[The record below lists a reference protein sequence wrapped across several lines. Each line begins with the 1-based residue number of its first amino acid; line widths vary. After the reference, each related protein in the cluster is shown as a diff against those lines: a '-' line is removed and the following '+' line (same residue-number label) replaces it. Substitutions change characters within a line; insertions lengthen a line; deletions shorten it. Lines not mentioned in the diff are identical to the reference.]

1 MTTGAMIAPFKPA
14 AECDER
20 DVIHLKGFAA
30 RLDFSDAATARQA
43 DALIDAVAAHKS
55 SRPALC
61 VAWDGDAPSDESFTR
76 LLRRCAS
83 LGCDLIAFCYA
94 GDEAAFRKAWGPENL
109 AIRGYVV
116 DEPPDDV
123 ACRWA
128 FLGVSALR
136 ATRATECLCLGG
148 GPVALREFEASA
160 AAFVLYEVSRRPRDG
175 AGAPERSAL
184 LERVAHERLR
194 VVSSDEATG
203 GGDEPAT
210 PPPSRPPPPPNA
222 DVAVKTSRL
231 PGAGLGLFAV
241 RSFAV
246 GDLVCEYTGTVLDSA
261 ARSLEDKSY
270 LMRLGEGVFVDART
284 HYDVHARYI
293 NDCRDKRV
301 HNVSFDKRPSE
312 QRALVVASR
321 PIAAGDELYASYGP
335 LYWLGADMR
344 GEPSARLPEPAVEA
358 LMAREREYWDG
369 ER

>member
-1 MTTGAMIAPFKPA
+1 MIAPFKPA
-14 AECDER
+14 KECNER

-30 RLDFSDAATARQA
+30 RLDFDDAATARQA
-43 DALIDAVAAHKS
+43 DVLIDAVAAHKRN
-55 SRPALC
+55 RPSLC

-94 GDEAAFRKAWGPENL
+94 GDEAAFRKAWGPEGL

-160 AAFVLYEVSRRPRDG
+160 AAFVLYDVRRRPRDG

-184 LERVAHERLR
+184 LERAPHERLR
-194 VVSSDEATG
+194 VVASDE
-203 GGDEPAT
+203 
-210 PPPSRPPPPPNA
+210 PPRPPPPPTA
-222 DVAVKTSRL
+222 DVVVRTSRL

-241 RSFAV
+241 RAFAV
-246 GDLVCEYTGTVLDSA
+246 GELVCEYTGTVLDSA

-284 HYDVHARYI
+284 HYEVHARYI

-335 LYWLGADMR
+335 LYWLGADLR
-344 GEPSARLPEPAVEA
+344 GEQSARLPESAVEA

>member
-1 MTTGAMIAPFKPA
+1 M
-14 AECDER
+14 
-20 DVIHLKGFAA
+20 
-30 RLDFSDAATARQA
+30 
-43 DALIDAVAAHKS
+43 
-55 SRPALC
+55 
-61 VAWDGDAPSDESFTR
+61 
-76 LLRRCAS
+76 
-83 LGCDLIAFCYA
+83 
-94 GDEAAFRKAWGPENL
+94 
-109 AIRGYVV
+109 
-116 DEPPDDV
+116 
-123 ACRWA
+123 
-128 FLGVSALR
+128 VS
-136 ATRATECLCLGG
+136 T
-148 GPVALREFEASA
+148 
-160 AAFVLYEVSRRPRDG
+160 
-175 AGAPERSAL
+175 
-184 LERVAHERLR
+184 
-194 VVSSDEATG
+194 DEATG

-222 DVAVKTSRL
+222 DVVVKTSRL

-241 RSFAV
+241 RAFAV

-284 HYDVHARYI
+284 HYEVHARYI

-321 PIAAGDELYASYGP
+321 PIAAGQELYASYGP

-344 GEPSARLPEPAVEA
+344 GEPSARLPETAVEE

>member
-1 MTTGAMIAPFKPA
+1 MAEIEPFKPA
-14 AECDER
+14 AACDEH

-43 DALIDAVAAHKS
+43 DALVDAVAAHKR
-55 SRPALC
+55 SRPSLC

-83 LGCDLIAFCYA
+83 LGCGLIAFCYA
-94 GDEAAFRKAWGPENL
+94 ADEAAFRKAWGPEGL

-116 DEPPDDV
+116 EEPPDDV

-160 AAFVLYEVSRRPRDG
+160 TTFVLYEVSRRPRDG

-184 LERVAHERLR
+184 LERVPHERLR
-194 VVSSDEATG
+194 VVAT
-203 GGDEPAT
+203 DEP
-210 PPPSRPPPPPNA
+210 PRPPPPPNA
-222 DVAVKTSRL
+222 DVVVKTSRL

-241 RSFAV
+241 RAFAV
-246 GDLVCEYTGTVLDSA
+246 GELVCEYTGTVLDSA

-312 QRALVVASR
+312 RRALVVASR

>member
-1 MTTGAMIAPFKPA
+1 MAEIEPFKPA
-14 AECDER
+14 AACDEH

-43 DALIDAVAAHKS
+43 DALVDAVAAHKR
-55 SRPALC
+55 SRPSLC

-83 LGCDLIAFCYA
+83 LGCGLIAFCYA
-94 GDEAAFRKAWGPENL
+94 ADEAAFRKAWGPEGL

-116 DEPPDDV
+116 EEPPDDV

-160 AAFVLYEVSRRPRDG
+160 TTFVLYEVSRRPRDG

-184 LERVAHERLR
+184 LERVPHERLR
-194 VVSSDEATG
+194 VVAT
-203 GGDEPAT
+203 DEP
-210 PPPSRPPPPPNA
+210 PRPPPPPNA
-222 DVAVKTSRL
+222 DVVVKTSRL

-241 RSFAV
+241 RAFAV
-246 GDLVCEYTGTVLDSA
+246 GELVCEYTGTVLDSA

-312 QRALVVASR
+312 RRALVVASR
-321 PIAAGDELYASYGP
+321 PISAGDELYASYGP

-369 ER
+369 RAA

>member
-1 MTTGAMIAPFKPA
+1 
-14 AECDER
+14 
-20 DVIHLKGFAA
+20 
-30 RLDFSDAATARQA
+30 
-43 DALIDAVAAHKS
+43 
-55 SRPALC
+55 
-61 VAWDGDAPSDESFTR
+61 
-76 LLRRCAS
+76 
-83 LGCDLIAFCYA
+83 LIAFCYA
-94 GDEAAFRKAWGPENL
+94 ADEAAFRKAWGPEGL

-116 DEPPDDV
+116 EEPPDDV

-160 AAFVLYEVSRRPRDG
+160 TTFVLYEVSRRPRDG

-184 LERVAHERLR
+184 LERVPHERLR
-194 VVSSDEATG
+194 VVAT
-203 GGDEPAT
+203 DEP
-210 PPPSRPPPPPNA
+210 PRPPPPPNA
-222 DVAVKTSRL
+222 DVVVKTSRL

-241 RSFAV
+241 RAFAV
-246 GDLVCEYTGTVLDSA
+246 GELVCEYTGTVLDSA

-312 QRALVVASR
+312 RRALVVASR

-369 ER
+369 RAA

>member
-1 MTTGAMIAPFKPA
+1 MAGIEPFKPA
-14 AECDER
+14 AACDEHH
-20 DVIHLKGFAA
+20 VIHLKGFAA

-43 DALIDAVAAHKS
+43 DALVDAVAAHKR
-55 SRPALC
+55 SRPSLC

-83 LGCDLIAFCYA
+83 LGCGLIAFCYA
-94 GDEAAFRKAWGPENL
+94 ADEAAFRKAWGPEGL

-148 GPVALREFEASA
+148 GPVALREFEGSA
-160 AAFVLYEVSRRPRDG
+160 AAFVLYDVRRRPRDG

-184 LERVAHERLR
+184 LERAPHERLR
-194 VVSSDEATG
+194 VVASDE
-203 GGDEPAT
+203 
-210 PPPSRPPPPPNA
+210 PPRPPPPPNA
-222 DVAVKTSRL
+222 DVVVKTSRL

-241 RSFAV
+241 RAFAV
-246 GDLVCEYTGTVLDSA
+246 GELVCEYTGTVLDSA

-270 LMRLGEGVFVDART
+270 LMKLGQGVFVDART
-284 HYDVHARYI
+284 HYEVHARYI

-301 HNVSFDKRPSE
+301 HNVSFDKRPAE
-312 QRALVVASR
+312 RRALVVAAR

>member
-1 MTTGAMIAPFKPA
+1 MAEIEPFKPA
-14 AECDER
+14 AACDEH

-43 DALIDAVAAHKS
+43 DALVDAVAAHKR
-55 SRPALC
+55 SRPSLC

-94 GDEAAFRKAWGPENL
+94 GDEAAFRKAWGPEGL

-184 LERVAHERLR
+184 LERVPHERLR
-194 VVSSDEATG
+194 VVAT
-203 GGDEPAT
+203 DEP
-210 PPPSRPPPPPNA
+210 PRPPPPPNA
-222 DVAVKTSRL
+222 DVVVKTSRL

-241 RSFAV
+241 RAFAV
-246 GDLVCEYTGTVLDSA
+246 GELVCEYTGTVLDSA

-270 LMRLGEGVFVDART
+270 LMKLGQGVFVDART
-284 HYDVHARYI
+284 HYEVHARYI

-321 PIAAGDELYASYGP
+321 PIAAGDELYASYGQ

-344 GEPSARLPEPAVEA
+344 GEPSARLPESAVEA

>member
-1 MTTGAMIAPFKPA
+1 MIAPFKPA
-14 AECDER
+14 AACDER

-30 RLDFSDAATARQA
+30 RLDFADAATARQA
-43 DALIDAVAAHKS
+43 DVLIEAVAAHKR
-55 SRPALC
+55 SRPSLC

-94 GDEAAFRKAWGPENL
+94 GDEAAFRKAWGPEGL

-160 AAFVLYEVSRRPRDG
+160 AAFVLYDVRRRPRDG

-184 LERVAHERLR
+184 LERASHELLR
-194 VVSSDEATG
+194 VVATDEQA
-203 GGDEPAT
+203 P
-210 PPPSRPPPPPNA
+210 RPPPPPNA
-222 DVAVKTSRL
+222 DVVVKTSRL

-241 RSFAV
+241 RAFAV
-246 GDLVCEYTGTVLDSA
+246 GELVCEYTGTVLDSA

-284 HYDVHARYI
+284 HYEVHARYI

-312 QRALVVASR
+312 RRALVVASR

-369 ER
+369 RAA

>member
-1 MTTGAMIAPFKPA
+1 MAEIEPFKPA
-14 AECDER
+14 AACDEH

-43 DALIDAVAAHKS
+43 DALVDAVAAHKR
-55 SRPALC
+55 SRPSLC

-94 GDEAAFRKAWGPENL
+94 GDEAAFRKAWGPEGL

-160 AAFVLYEVSRRPRDG
+160 TTFVLYEVSRRPRDG

-184 LERVAHERLR
+184 LERVPHERLR
-194 VVSSDEATG
+194 VVAT
-203 GGDEPAT
+203 DEP
-210 PPPSRPPPPPNA
+210 PRPPPPPNA
-222 DVAVKTSRL
+222 DVVVKTSRL

-241 RSFAV
+241 RAFAV
-246 GDLVCEYTGTVLDSA
+246 GELVCEYTGTVLDSA

-312 QRALVVASR
+312 RRALVVASR

>member
-1 MTTGAMIAPFKPA
+1 MYSRSEPGGHVVQGAVDTSGDAGGGHNPQ
-14 AECDER
+14 R
-20 DVIHLKGFAA
+20 
-30 RLDFSDAATARQA
+30 RLGHDK
-43 DALIDAVAAHKS
+43 ALVDAVAAHKR
-55 SRPALC
+55 SRPSLC

-94 GDEAAFRKAWGPENL
+94 GDEAAFRKAWGPEGL

-184 LERVAHERLR
+184 LERAPHDRLR
-194 VVSSDEATG
+194 VVASDE
-203 GGDEPAT
+203 
-210 PPPSRPPPPPNA
+210 PPRPPPPPNA
-222 DVAVKTSRL
+222 DVVVKTSRL

-241 RSFAV
+241 RAFAV
-246 GDLVCEYTGTVLDSA
+246 GELVCEYTGTVLDSA

-270 LMRLGEGVFVDART
+270 LMRLGEGVYACGDWVDRTGHASWSTEKAVVTGRQAAAAVGRSLGLRAVDAQVIPAAEDT
-284 HYDVHARYI
+284 PQLA
-293 NDCRDKRV
+293 
-301 HNVSFDKRPSE
+301 
-312 QRALVVASR
+312 ALR
-321 PIAAGDELYASYGP
+321 KIAAALRAVAPTGTA
-335 LYWLGADMR
+335 
-344 GEPSARLPEPAVEA
+344 LPPPAPWAA
-358 LMAREREYWDG
+358 LLKAVSSQR
-369 ER
+369 